1 MAEGPERGI
10 DNGYLADH
18 VELLRRSLRHWTGR
32 DLVASGLAPPEAAR
46 QVYEAPFVVLSHSAD
61 ADPVLTYGNRAALA
75 LFDLTWDEL
84 TRMPSRLTAEA
95 PDREE
100 RARLLARVDTMGYI
114 DDYAGIR
121 VSRTGRRFRIEG
133 ATVWNLVDAD
143 GRCCGQAATFAHWR
157 EVDGQAADEAFMRE
171 ALALADR
178 AAAEGEVPVGAV
190 VVRDGAVIGRGWN
203 RPIGRHDPTAHA
215 EIEALRDAAQRA
227 GNYRLPGAT
236 LYVTLEPCPMCAGAI
251 VHARGARVVYGAADP
266 RSGAAGSVFD
276 LLPSDHRFNHRTLC
290 EGGVLAAECGERL
303 RAFFRARRGAVPADD
318 DVTGGSEAGADG
330 D

>member
-1 MAEGPERGI
+1 MANPEPSAH
-10 DNGYLADH
+10 NGYLADH

-32 DLVASGLAPPEAAR
+32 ELVAPQLPPAEAAR
-46 QVYEAPFVVLSHSAD
+46 RLYEASFVVLSHNAG
-61 ADPVLTYGNRAALA
+61 ADPVLTYGNRAAQS
-75 LFDLTWDEL
+75 LFELTWDEL
-84 TRMPSRLTAEA
+84 TRTPSRLTADA

-100 RARLLARVDTMGYI
+100 RARLLARVAAHGYI
-114 DDYAGIR
+114 DDYSGVR
-121 VSRTGRRFRIEG
+121 VSRSGRRFRIEG
-133 ATVWNLVDAD
+133 ATVWNLVDAE
-143 GRCCGQAATFAHWR
+143 GRRCGQAATFANWR
-157 EVDGQAADEAFMRE
+157 EMDGQAADESFMWQ

-190 VVRDGAVIGRGWN
+190 VVRGGVVIGRGWN

-215 EIEALRDAAQRA
+215 EIEALRDAAQGA

-251 VHARGARVVYGAADP
+251 VHARVARVVYGAADP

-276 LLPSDHRFNHRTLC
+276 LLPSDQRFNHRALC
-290 EGGVLAAECGERL
+290 EGGVLAEECGERL
-303 RAFFRARRGAVPADD
+303 RAFFRSRRSSVPAGEPAASDGE
-318 DVTGGSEAGADG
+318 VCADG